1 MTITEATHALAR
13 RARFV
18 RPGARGAAPATGATR
33 TGQSAGRDSM
43 RLVDAMA
50 RVEPSWVEAVA
61 VVQAVCA
68 QLGAGEAV
76 PPLDA
81 ISLSATGAVTFA
93 PTSAAPDHAAVRAA
107 GELLTAILQAG
118 VCPMPL
124 WDATNRAAQAPASYG
139 TARAFGA
146 TLSLMPEGQGAKDL
160 QSYVLSAGLRPSTR
174 SARAGAEGAGLTSFV
189 AARALV
195 LLLVALC
202 GIGAGLSV
210 GAFVVSRAL
219 AVAPASATSVASAP
233 APR

>member
-13 RARFV
+13 RARFL
-18 RPGARGAAPATGATR
+18 RAGGRGAAPTAGVVAAPL
-33 TGQSAGRDSM
+33 AGRDTI

-68 QLGAGEAV
+68 QLGAGEAM
-76 PPLDA
+76 PALDA
-81 ISLSATGAVTFA
+81 ISISATGAVTFA
-93 PTSAAPDHAAVRAA
+93 PTSAAADVTAVRAA
-107 GELLTAILQAG
+107 GGLLTAILRSG

-146 TLSLMPEGQGAKDL
+146 TLTLVPEGQGAKDL
-160 QSYVLSAGLRPSTR
+160 QSYALSAGLRPRT
-174 SARAGAEGAGLTSFV
+174 AAAWADGGQTGLGAFV
-189 AARALV
+189 AARGLV

-219 AVAPASATSVASAP
+219 ALAPASATSVASTP
-233 APR
+233 TR

>member
-13 RARFV
+13 KARFV
-18 RPGARGAAPATGATR
+18 RSGGRSGAPTAGTAALP
-33 TGQSAGRDSM
+33 SAGRDTI

-76 PPLDA
+76 PALDA
-81 ISLSATGAVTFA
+81 ISISAAGAVTFA
-93 PTSAAPDHAAVRAA
+93 PTSAAPDLAAVRGA
-107 GELLTAILQAG
+107 GGLLTTILRAG

-124 WDATNRAAQAPASYG
+124 WDATNRAAQAPASFG

-146 TLSLMPEGQGAKDL
+146 TLSLMPDGQGVKDL
-160 QSYVLSAGLRPSTR
+160 QAYVLSAGLRPPTST
-174 SARAGAEGAGLTSFV
+174 AQPGIHGAGLASFV
-189 AARALV
+189 AGRGLM

-219 AVAPASATSVASAP
+219 AVAPASATSVVSAP